1 MILTN
6 NHRPNNDFHHSNP
19 SDIAFRLMEAPPD
32 NHYLVIYPNL
42 TAARSMYGDFIKIQI
57 EQRNVA
63 ILFLPFFETTD
74 KVRELLIIAG
84 VDVFAHERNGS
95 LILLDFGKIIDNP
108 YLGIPAA
115 FGLKEFVNKIQSR
128 VVGKTLVVIADM
140 SIYKHMNK
148 VEDLLEYERLAHSD
162 SETQQWKELCL
173 FHKADFDLMFT
184 ESQKRKILEYHN
196 GRTFLVE
203 G

>member
-6 NHRPNNDFHHSNP
+6 NHRPNKDFHHNNP
-19 SDIAFRLMEAPPD
+19 SNIAFKLMEAPSD

-57 EQRNVA
+57 EQGNVV

-74 KVRELLIIAG
+74 KVRELLIIEG
-84 VDVFAHERNGS
+84 VDVFTHEINGS
-95 LILLDFGKIIDNP
+95 LILLDFGRIVDNP
-108 YLGIPAA
+108 YLGIPPA

-128 VVGKTLVVIADM
+128 VGRKTLVVIADM

-148 VEDLLEYERLAHSD
+148 VEDLLEYERAHSD

-173 FHKADFDLMFT
+173 YHKADFDSMFT

>member
-6 NHRPNNDFHHSNP
+6 NHRPNKDFYHNNP
-19 SDIAFRLMEAPPD
+19 SNIAFKLMEAPSD

-57 EQRNVA
+57 EQGNVA

-74 KVRELLIIAG
+74 KVRELLIIEG
-84 VDVFAHERNGS
+84 VDVFTHERNGS
-95 LILLDFGKIIDNP
+95 LILLDFGRIVDNP

-128 VVGKTLVVIADM
+128 VGRKTLVVIADM

-148 VEDLLEYERLAHSD
+148 VK
-162 SETQQWKELCL
+162 TC
-173 FHKADFDLMFT
+173 
-184 ESQKRKILEYHN
+184 
-196 GRTFLVE
+196 
-203 G
+203 